1 MNLNR
6 VAEMIGEINK
16 KLAELNN
23 KPMAVDYF
31 RVCQRNECVKSVLEE
46 AVQHGS
52 IVCFKGEVTV
62 IMPRLM
68 PGWTQYGS
76 PL

>member
-6 VAEMIGEINK
+6 VAEMIQEINK
-16 KLAELNN
+16 DMAELNN
-23 KPMAVDYF
+23 KPMAVEYF
-31 RVCQRNECVKSVLEE
+31 RVCQRGECVKAVMEE
-46 AVQHGS
+46 AAQHGG